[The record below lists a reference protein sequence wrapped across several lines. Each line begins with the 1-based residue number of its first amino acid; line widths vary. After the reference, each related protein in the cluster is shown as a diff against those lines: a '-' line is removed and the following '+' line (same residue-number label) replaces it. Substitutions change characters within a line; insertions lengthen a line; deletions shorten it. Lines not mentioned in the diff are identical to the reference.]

1 MKILI
6 TGASGF
12 IGGFLVKEALRRG
25 YETWAGVRATSSRE
39 NLQDERI
46 RFIDLKY
53 NNQEALTAQLT
64 DFVREQGAWD
74 YVIHNA
80 GLTKTL
86 DKKNFF
92 RINAENTHHFI
103 EALAAAG

>member
-46 RFIDLKY
+46 HFIDLKY
-53 NNQEALTAQLT
+53 NNREALTDQLK
-64 DFVREQGAWD
+64 DFVRD
-74 YVIHNA
+74 A
-80 GLTKTL
+80 GRLGL
-86 DKKNFF
+86 CYP
-92 RINAENTHHFI
+92 
-103 EALAAAG
+103 

>member
-46 RFIDLKY
+46 
-53 NNQEALTAQLT
+53 
-64 DFVREQGAWD
+64 
-74 YVIHNA
+74 
-80 GLTKTL
+80 
-86 DKKNFF
+86 
-92 RINAENTHHFI
+92 HFI
-103 EALAAAG
+103 EVSVDE